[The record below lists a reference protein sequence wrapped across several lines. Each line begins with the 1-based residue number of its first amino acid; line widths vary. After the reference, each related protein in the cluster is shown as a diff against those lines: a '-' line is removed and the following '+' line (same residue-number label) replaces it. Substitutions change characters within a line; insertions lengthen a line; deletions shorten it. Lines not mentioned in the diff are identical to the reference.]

1 MALAVGDIRFR
12 SIGRNTGVYAEPSM
26 IDACASEFAG
36 MQDMMDAAEGLYGKY
51 RWGRYDVIVL
61 TPSFPFGGM
70 EHPELTFTTQPR
82 NSGDR
87 YLVRLVS
94 HDLAHTRSGHP
105 VPNATRA

>member
-61 TPSFPFGGM
+61 PPSFPFGGM
-70 EHPELTFTTQPR
+70 ENPELTFATPTIIR
-82 NSGDR
+82 SEERRVGTEC
-87 YLVRLVS
+87 VS
-94 HDLAHTRSGHP
+94 TFRSRWSPYH
-105 VPNATRA
+105 

>member
-61 TPSFPFGGM
+61 PPSFPFGGM
-70 EHPELTFTTQPR
+70 ENPELTFAPPTI
-82 NSGDR
+82 SAGDR
-87 YLVRLVS
+87 SLKI
-94 HDLAHTRSGHP
+94 G
-105 VPNATRA
+105 RASCRERGCQYV